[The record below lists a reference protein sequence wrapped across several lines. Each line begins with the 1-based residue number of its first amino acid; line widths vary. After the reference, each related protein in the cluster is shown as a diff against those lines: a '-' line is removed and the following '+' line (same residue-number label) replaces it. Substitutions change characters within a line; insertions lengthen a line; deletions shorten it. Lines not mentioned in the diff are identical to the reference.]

1 MRAMIPCVDTG
12 IVIPSHSVVLHNTI
26 NSLCGG
32 GDEGWS
38 VILDI
43 VAFLFGICYFVNLV
57 FRL

>member
-1 MRAMIPCVDTG
+1 MIPCVYTG
-12 IVIPSHSVVLHNTI
+12 IFIPSHSVVLHNTI